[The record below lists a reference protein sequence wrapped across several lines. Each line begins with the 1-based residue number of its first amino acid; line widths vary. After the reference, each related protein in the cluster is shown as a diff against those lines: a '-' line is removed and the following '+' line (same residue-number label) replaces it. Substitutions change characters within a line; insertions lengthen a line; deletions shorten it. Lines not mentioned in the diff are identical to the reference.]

1 MLILGVSINLYI
13 DLVKNDGGGLFCVNE
28 VVVILLYVLNFLF
41 WILYMELM
49 GVLLGN
55 IDFLM
60 FKIIFE
66 KNFWD
71 NVFVLILF
79 FL

>member
-1 MLILGVSINLYI
+1 
-13 DLVKNDGGGLFCVNE
+13 
-28 VVVILLYVLNFLF
+28 
-41 WILYMELM
+41 MELM

-79 FL
+79 FLEYFIRRIFFG